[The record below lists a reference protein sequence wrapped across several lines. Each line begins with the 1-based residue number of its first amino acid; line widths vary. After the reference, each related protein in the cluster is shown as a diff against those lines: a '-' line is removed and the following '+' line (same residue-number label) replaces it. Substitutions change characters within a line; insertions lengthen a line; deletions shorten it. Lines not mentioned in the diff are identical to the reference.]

1 MIKSKRL
8 SMVFVAAVVAVA
20 MFGCSK
26 PADEGKIPITTK
38 SDEAR
43 KEYMLGRDLTDRLQT
58 HEANGHFDK
67 AIAAD
72 PEFAMAYLLRGNGA
86 ASTTEFLEVCRESG
100 LARRHRFR
108 RRTSGDTR
116 GRSGIGRRRG
126 EKERASG

>member
-1 MIKSKRL
+1 MNKCKSL
-8 SMVFVAAVVAVA
+8 SMFLVVAVVAVA

-26 PADEGKIPITTK
+26 PADDGKIPVTTK

-72 PEFAMAYLLRGNGA
+72 P
-86 ASTTEFLEVCRESG
+86 
-100 LARRHRFR
+100 
-108 RRTSGDTR
+108 
-116 GRSGIGRRRG
+116 
-126 EKERASG
+126 